1 MPYLNLNGQIL
12 DSTQPLLHAT
22 NRAFRYGDGV
32 FETIRV
38 AMGKVLFL
46 SEHFHRLQLSLYLL
60 GIEGPMHITALWMK
74 REIECVLEANNLDNA
89 RIRFSVFR
97 ADGGYYQPETDHA
110 AWLVEAGPLESPW
123 YTLNET
129 GLSMGIYRDHFKP
142 YSQLAGLKSANSLP
156 YVLAARW
163 AAAEGL
169 DDALVMN
176 EHGRIAEASASNI
189 LVLKDGQLITPS
201 ATEACVSGTMRE
213 IVIALANRMNIDTKP
228 GTLTEEDLATAQE
241 IWLTNAVQGIRW
253 VGWMGDQYYHNTVAQ
268 QIHKALVQR
277 AQQIAGKAV

>member
-12 DSTQPLLHAT
+12 DSTLPALHVT

-32 FETIRV
+32 FETVRV
-38 AMGKVLFL
+38 AMGSVLFL
-46 SEHFHRLQLSLYLL
+46 PEHFHRLQLSLYLL
-60 GIEGPMHITALWMK
+60 GIEGPVHLTALWMK
-74 REIECVLEANNLDNA
+74 REIDLVLEANNLENA

-97 ADGGYYQPETDHA
+97 ADGGFYQPETDHA
-110 AWLVEAGPLESPW
+110 AWLVEAQATDGPW

-129 GLSMGIYRDHFKP
+129 GLSVGIFREHFKP
-142 YSQLAGLKSANSLP
+142 YSRLAGLKSINALP

-163 AAAEGL
+163 AASQGL
-169 DDALVMN
+169 DDALVVN
-176 EHGRIAEASASNI
+176 EHGRIAESSASNI

-213 IVIALANRMNIDTKP
+213 IVMALANRLNIDTIP
-228 GTLTEEDLATAQE
+228 GNITEDDLAAAQE

-253 VGWMGDQYYHNTVAQ
+253 VGRIGELYYDNTIAR
-268 QIHKALVQR
+268 QIHEALVLR
-277 AQQIAGKAV
+277 AQQIAG